1 MLKRPQWVK
10 EKIEGREKE
19 IPLQMTIKKKY
30 SMGTPYANMPTM
42 GMTTGNGVDGMVQPG
57 KMVDIQVHEGEGI
70 IPNNAMQ
77 GLTGEE
83 FQGLVETLSSGNIDK
98 NKLREAIN
106 MPTVSE
112 YQTGGVVGSVRDTN
126 SRSRGIPAADSGAT
140 AVTDTTADT
149 TTSANTA
156 ETVTIPTVTR
166 DTTRAT
172 DTQVPQV
179 QVPTTEAETVQTE
192 TVTREPVKTQ
202 EIKVR
207 PIEES
212 VQAGTTTDTTTADT
226 TATDTATTQETVTQP
241 VVSPAGDMVR
251 QGLQNILAE
260 AQGVSEVDR
269 RIADFYLQNID
280 ASDAANLRVLES
292 RISADPEM
300 SEQGKQAAIRG
311 LQREAAAIR
320 AQEVGNMSI
329 DAAQRASTASRD
341 LVTYG
346 GQVRTYEEVTL
357 PAARQN
363 LEIAQRTFDE
373 ITLPKSQL
381 EIEQMKSDLG
391 SQNWDEIQDMINK
404 GMTIERVNEKLAEK
418 GIRPLS
424 TSEYTDMLQ
433 AGSLGERNWNR
444 QLAAANLLLTTP
456 GETNKEAAAQM
467 YSNLYEGVDFDFS
480 TLISQENAEIFSQG
494 LSQMASYVAAG
505 WDTDTALEAMKKD
518 ETFAMLGMDEGQIAQ
533 MYNATKVNALDAEWE
548 EIESSQ
554 MYQNLLNS
562 TDPEDQAQAAAIKQ
576 FNVMSKMGMLD
587 YDTLH
592 EYKITG
598 PDGVAKGSIYAK
610 TPEDAQ
616 EQANSYGV
624 GYRIEDTGNVDFVV
638 KEEPTTEV
646 ETGLTNKWDTFK
658 ESIPADVP
666 IDQDLYKRWQTWQEN
681 NTGNYEEFLKTES
694 PLSRLQALDITK
706 GEEMLEVDNSKVM
719 WDAFEKDPEAFKN
732 SEFYFQ
738 YPEKQYLREN
748 ITTTRKAGKNVTDS
762 SNELKALFNEA
773 DGKIVELPDGTIGQ
787 VIATEDYDSPST
799 VQLTVRL
806 KNGKETKFV
815 VYNRDTGVNYAGT

>member
-10 EKIEGREKE
+10 EKINGRDKE
-19 IPLQMTIKKKY
+19 VPLQMTVKKKY
-30 SMGTPYANMPTM
+30 STGTPYVNLPTM
-42 GMTTGNGVDGMVQPG
+42 GMTTGNGVDGVTQTG
-57 KMVDIQVHEGEGI
+57 KMVDVQVHEGEGI

-83 FQGLVETLSSGNIDK
+83 FQGLVETLSSGSINK
-98 NKLREAIN
+98 NKFREAIN
-106 MPTVSE
+106 MPTVAE
-112 YQTGGVVGSVRDTN
+112 YQTGGRALDYTTDPNAAAVFPNVDYVN
-126 SRSRGIPAADSGAT
+126 SSNNTRTVDP
-140 AVTDTTADT
+140 
-149 TTSANTA
+149 ANTT
-156 ETVTIPTVTR
+156 EPTVSTLP
-166 DTTRAT
+166 AIS
-172 DTQVPQV
+172 
-179 QVPTTEAETVQTE
+179 
-192 TVTREPVKTQ
+192 PVM
-202 EIKVR
+202 R
-207 PIEES
+207 
-212 VQAGTTTDTTTADT
+212 
-226 TATDTATTQETVTQP
+226 DTATTGIQIQAPTTTPQSIQTEEVKAPQTPTVEFKPPPPIQQQTIAAPATPEQPAVPEVKVPTAQETVAQP
-241 VVSPAGDMVR
+241 VVSSAGEAVR
-251 QGLQNILAE
+251 IGLQNILAE
-260 AQGVSEVDR
+260 AQGVSDVDR
-269 RIADFYLQNID
+269 KIANFYLQNID
-280 ASDAANLRVLES
+280 ASNAANLRVLES
-292 RISADPEM
+292 QISADPEM

-320 AQEVGNMSI
+320 AQEVGKMSI

-363 LEIAQRTFDE
+363 LEIARRTFDE

-381 EIEQMKSDLG
+381 EIEKMKSDLG
-391 SQNWDEIQDMINK
+391 SQNWDEIQEMINK

-418 GIRPLS
+418 GISPLS
-424 TSEYTDMLQ
+424 TSEYADMLQ

-444 QLAAANLLLTTP
+444 QLAAANMLLTTP

-616 EQANSYGV
+616 EQANSYGA
-624 GYRIEDTGNVDFVV
+624 GYTIEDTGNVDFAI

-646 ETGLTNKWDTFK
+646 ETDLTNKWDTFK

-706 GEEMLEVDNSKVM
+706 GEEMLETDNSKVM

-773 DGKIVELPDGTIGQ
+773 DGKMVELPDGTVGQ
-787 VIATEDYDSPST
+787 VVATDDYDSPST